1 MSLDKFF
8 YDYLM
13 KLIDPFLFM
22 QLKGVRVDLG
32 RRDSMRQEY
41 LAKQKEAIAY
51 VEEFAGGKK
60 VMGKKT
66 VSSKA
71 LAELLYDDL
80 GLPVQLHHKTRKPT
94 TDEKAL
100 IKLTSLV
107 PEDKQPVFNKILE
120 IRDYGVLISTFLDVI
135 LDEDKRLRASYNVAG
150 TETGRLSSSGSPFW
164 TGTNMQN
171 WERSVRNIV
180 TADPGYVFVY
190 PDGEQAEARVVG
202 RLAMDDRYNAIFESG
217 EDVHLLMCE
226 RIFGI
231 PYAEGKER
239 YKLEGDAFEE
249 RDLSK
254 RTVHGGNYGMGPR
267 MFALIIRKPVRIAE
281 MLFNRYHAEFP
292 SIRSVFHA
300 GVRQQ
305 IDRKR
310 TLITPFGRK
319 RQFFGRVGEDLY
331 RQAYAHTPQATIADW
346 LDIGLLRVWR
356 YTHGLYEADSSTS
369 HIARYLDLR
378 DIREEF
384 GEFKHPDLFPSIQI
398 HDGLLNQV
406 RADKLDVGIPLVR
419 RLLTYSIQFPDG
431 PLAIPVDLKVGTR
444 WGTLKKP
451 TKEWI
456 ETCIGETKLLA
467 A

>member
-1 MSLDKFF
+1 
-8 YDYLM
+8 M
-13 KLIDPFLFM
+13 KLTDPFLFM
-22 QLKGVRVDLG
+22 QLKGVRIDLS
-32 RRDSMRQEY
+32 RRDEMKKEY
-41 LAKQKEAIAY
+41 LLKQQESIAK
-51 VEEFAGGKK
+51 VEEFADGSR

-66 VSSKA
+66 VSPKA
-71 LAELLYDDL
+71 LAELLYGKL
-80 GLPVQLHHKTRKPT
+80 GLPIQYHHKTRKPT

-100 IKLTSLV
+100 IKLSALV
-107 PEDKQPVFNKILE
+107 PEAKRPIFNEILN
-120 IRDYGVLISTFLDVI
+120 IRDYGVLISTFLEVV
-135 LDEDKRLRASYNVAG
+135 LDEDQRLRASYNIAG

-180 TADPGYVFVY
+180 TADPGYVFIY

-202 RLAMDDRYNAIFESG
+202 RLARDDRYNAIFDSG

-231 PYAEGKER
+231 PYEEGKAR
-239 YKLEGDAFEE
+239 YKVEGDAFEE
-249 RDLSK
+249 RDLAK
-254 RTVHGGNYGMGPR
+254 RTVHGGNYGMGPK
-267 MFALIIRKPVRIAE
+267 MFAMIIRKSISIAE

-300 GVRQQ
+300 GIRQQ

-310 TLITPFGRK
+310 TLVTTFGRK

-331 RQAYAHTPQATIADW
+331 RQAYAHIPQATIADW
-346 LDIGLLRVWR
+346 LDLGLLRLWR
-356 YTHGLYEADSSTS
+356 YTHGLYTPDSLDSL
-369 HIARYLDLR
+369 IAGYLDLR

-398 HDGLLNQV
+398 HDGLLTQCV
-406 RADKLDVGIPLVR
+406 AERAEQGKKLVQ
-419 RLLTYSIQFPDG
+419 RLMTYNIAFDDG
-431 PLAIPVDLKVGTR
+431 PLAIPVDLKIGTR

-451 TKEWI
+451 SKEWMDQ
-456 ETCIGETKLLA
+456 CIADAYKTA